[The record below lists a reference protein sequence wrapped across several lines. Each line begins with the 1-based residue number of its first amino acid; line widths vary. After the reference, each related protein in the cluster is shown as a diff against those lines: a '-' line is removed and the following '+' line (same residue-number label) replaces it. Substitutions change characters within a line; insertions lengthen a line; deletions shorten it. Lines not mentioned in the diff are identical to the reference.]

1 MNHQFY
7 PSKGIRGTSLR
18 SVIHYNH
25 LLPQSI
31 LNEYSRVHRIKVSSN
46 LFNHIARLS
55 PYVILRSIQITLNY
69 LIGISI
75 CIENTRFLRVSVDQM
90 PVNGHILSIWML
102 NKVYACKEHIE
113 FYLIFH

>member
-7 PSKGIRGTSLR
+7 SSKGIRGATLR
-18 SVIHYNH
+18 SIIHNYH
-25 LLPQSI
+25 LLSQGI
-31 LNEYSRVHRIKVSSN
+31 LNEYARVDRIKVGSN
-46 LFNHIARLS
+46 LLNHIPRLG